1 MQFLQLRVQCSTSE
15 LSRYHIFFKG
25 TVKIKET
32 FYVSVV
38 GFTETFA
45 HHMIGLPFCFMDL
58 FLPDLGLIIFGC
70 GRFAAFVLEAA
81 ADAAGLARL
90 PDRAKRNRS
99 K

>member
-1 MQFLQLRVQCSTSE
+1 
-15 LSRYHIFFKG
+15 
-25 TVKIKET
+25 
-32 FYVSVV
+32 VSVV